1 MEIWNTRNQ
10 KVTDVFTNQPNI
22 FTADNTFLGD
32 DTFTDILIQ
41 QPDKFI
47 LHLSSKYVKEFTDE
61 FVKIIQDFARKYV
74 LKNLINILYRIV

>member
-1 MEIWNTRNQ
+1 M
-10 KVTDVFTNQPNI
+10 TDVFTNQPNI

-47 LHLSSKYVKEFTDE
+47 LHLSSKYVKEYDDE
-61 FVKIIQDFARKYV
+61 FVKIIQYYARKYL
-74 LKNLINILYRIV
+74 LKNHFK